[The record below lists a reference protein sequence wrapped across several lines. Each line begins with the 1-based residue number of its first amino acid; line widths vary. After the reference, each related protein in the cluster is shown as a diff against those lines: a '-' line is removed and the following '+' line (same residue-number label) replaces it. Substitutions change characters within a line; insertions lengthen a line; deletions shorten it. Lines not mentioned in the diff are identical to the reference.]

1 MIENKKINSQ
11 YELLKL
17 LDGMTA
23 SIKLSRGGGNWSAIE
38 RENSINAVKGLI
50 EKCFVDNSEDPAVQK
65 WSTEFETILMQSKI
79 EQNCFDYKIGFCD
92 LRIGEFNESAYRKCI
107 KTLTAM
113 ANKGKGKVG
122 YVIAGVADK
131 REDIEELKKS
141 SCYSVPIE
149 KSGYY
154 VVGLDYDS
162 EKLGISA
169 DRYFQ
174 KLIQIL
180 DKEPIDEQYKSYIGN
195 NIRFIDYG
203 GKSILIMKI
212 EGLDKPAI
220 YDNQYYQR
228 KGANL
233 DKIEPKDMGMLFSRF
248 IAQ

>member
-1 MIENKKINSQ
+1 
-11 YELLKL
+11 
-17 LDGMTA
+17 
-23 SIKLSRGGGNWSAIE
+23 
-38 RENSINAVKGLI
+38 
-50 EKCFVDNSEDPAVQK
+50 
-65 WSTEFETILMQSKI
+65 
-79 EQNCFDYKIGFCD
+79 
-92 LRIGEFNESAYRKCI
+92 
-107 KTLTAM
+107 M

>member
-1 MIENKKINSQ
+1 MAGKTFNALISKDRTFDKVPRYYQIVFLAFYKLLVIENKKINSQ

-23 SIKLSRGGGNWSAIE
+23 SIKLSQGGGNWSA
-38 RENSINAVKGLI
+38 
-50 EKCFVDNSEDPAVQK
+50 
-65 WSTEFETILMQSKI
+65 
-79 EQNCFDYKIGFCD
+79 
-92 LRIGEFNESAYRKCI
+92 
-107 KTLTAM
+107 
-113 ANKGKGKVG
+113 
-122 YVIAGVADK
+122 
-131 REDIEELKKS
+131 
-141 SCYSVPIE
+141 
-149 KSGYY
+149 
-154 VVGLDYDS
+154 S